1 MVLLYVIFSICQC
14 FLRNFFNFF
23 SREHYYVDL

>member
-23 SREHYYVDL
+23 FKGALLC